1 MKSQPPTAGSIEDQA
16 PHTNAKHMRGLIW
29 LCGVL
34 MVLVATAIVYF
45 VWMMT
50 KNVDTFSKG
59 LRILDRSEWLGEPP
73 SSVQNLVTPISH
85 VIIHHTATEGCER
98 EEECVYRMRVIQAF
112 HMKSLGFTDI
122 GYNFL
127 VGGDGQVYVGRGWQ
141 SQGQHVKGY
150 GAVSISIAFIG
161 TFINVTP
168 RKKQL
173 WAARRLME
181 EGVRLHK
188 LHADYHIYAHRQL
201 SATESPGEKL
211 FGLIKLW
218 PRWSEDVTALRR
230 LNMEPLRF
238 VERSLW
244 LAQPPVEP
252 LKRLPVPVKSVRFE
266 ATATE
271 SCTTQAACT
280 YRMRY
285 MQTYHLESV
294 QQKDINYN
302 FVVGG
307 DGSVYVGRGWNSS
320 CDVPD
325 FEGLVIGFVCQS
337 TPTNSQRKMAKELLA
352 QGIDLGIVI
361 RDYQLIDDL
370 K

>member
-1 MKSQPPTAGSIEDQA
+1 MTSESIEDQV
-16 PHTNAKHMRGLIW
+16 PHTNAKHMRGLVW

-73 SSVQNLVTPISH
+73 SSVENLITPISY

-98 EEECVYRMRVIQAF
+98 EEECVYRMRMIQTF
-112 HMKSLGFTDI
+112 HMKSIGFTDI

-141 SQGQHVKGY
+141 AQGQHVKGY

-168 RKKQL
+168 KKKQL
-173 WAARRLME
+173 WAAKRLME

-211 FGLIKLW
+211 FQLMKLW
-218 PRWSEDVTALRR
+218 PRFTEDVTALRL
-230 LNMEPLRF
+230 LNEEPLRL
-238 VERSLW
+238 VARPAW
-244 LAQPPVEP
+244 LAQPSVEKLQP
-252 LKRLPVPVKSVRFE
+252 LKLPVKSVRFE
-266 ATATE
+266 STSSEFCDKQAT
-271 SCTTQAACT
+271 CT
-280 YRMRY
+280 YRVRY
-285 MQTYHLESV
+285 LQTFHIESLH
-294 QQKDINYN
+294 QKDINYN

-307 DGSVYVGRGWNSS
+307 DGNVYVGRGWDYS
-320 CDVPD
+320 CNVPE
-325 FEGLVIGFVCQS
+325 FEGLVVGFVCQS
-337 TPTNSQRKMAKELLA
+337 KPTTSQRNIAKELLS
-352 QGIDLGIVI
+352 QGIKLGTLSGDYEVI
-361 RDYQLIDDL
+361 DKLD
-370 K
+370 